1 MLQSA
6 DIDECALANDNCAE
20 TAECN
25 NTPGS
30 FSCTCMAGY
39 SGNGTF
45 CEGIILMCCA
55 NSNKE
60 CFNVYVFYCRY

>member
-1 MLQSA
+1 MLQST

-45 CEGIILMCCA
+45 CEGIYSLHLALRSCLSDID
-55 NSNKE
+55 
-60 CFNVYVFYCRY
+60 V

>member
-30 FSCTCMAGY
+30 FSCTCMTGY

-45 CEGIILMCCA
+45 CEGNYTYVLCKFNYSCA
-55 NSNKE
+55 SSN
-60 CFNVYVFYCRY
+60 